1 MGLQGDA
8 SSEPPYSGSMK
19 RRVGFG
25 VVRRGGGSD
34 GREAQHA
41 RVQRLDQDSAHDVRD
56 DELICFGHGTARRRL
71 EGDGNPRRAS
81 IALAARDFVEAVIQA
96 ASDWE
101 EMSFAASSRKR
112 SMSAMS
118 GFKSAALIRPP
129 ASRSISSATRML
141 GFRAPLSRLL
151 A

>member
-19 RRVGFG
+19 RRVGFW

-34 GREAQHA
+34 GEGAQHA

-81 IALAARDFVEAVIQA
+81 IALAARDFGEALIQA
-96 ASDWE
+96 ASEWDE
-101 EMSFAASSRKR
+101 VSFAAARCFSTKATSSLI
-112 SMSAMS
+112 
-118 GFKSAALIRPP
+118 SAALILPP
-129 ASRSISSATRML
+129 VSRSICSANRTFGL
-141 GFRAPLSRLL
+141 RAPLSTWL